1 MRHSDT
7 QCISFWQLS
16 VRCQKIY
23 HVAPEMHNLYTYVND
38 YTRSVFFHIIFDYF
52 VYDNRHTY
60 NRHTN
65 RYNLSKYGCMW
76 KTHIMHS
83 CTRIS
88 HFWSYM
94 VYLLTPYWKL
104 SKTNTLSIRMSHFVL
119 KNVLYTNLYSKSPF
133 H

>member
-23 HVAPEMHNLYTYVND
+23 HVAPEMRNSCATVHDVCLPHTTVFWQIISISM
-38 YTRSVFFHIIFDYF
+38 TIICMSVI
-52 VYDNRHTY
+52 VYEVIEY
-60 NRHTN
+60 
-65 RYNLSKYGCMW
+65 YMEKYGSRVVIYVRIE
-76 KTHIMHS
+76 IM
-83 CTRIS
+83 